1 MAKIC
6 GKDTLPEILVRK
18 RLFSLGWRYRVC
30 DKRFQGKPDI
40 VIPKAK
46 TIIDV
51 RGCFW
56 HRHGCKDST
65 MPKSNIAFWMEKWSK
80 NVKRD
85 HRNEAAWRDAGW
97 NLIIVWQCA
106 LEGDKSSAFD
116 FAYVTAR
123 RLTAL
128 YTEWWNTLN
137 IGALLSECYRESRR
151 AEVEAFANT
160 LRARFPEAAGRVRI
174 VFNAAD
180 GLQKDV
186 KEPWDW
192 ARPWISCGIGGTY
205 REGNSNDAAR
215 CFLCKTFQNG
225 NLEYGLRRHPD
236 EILLGG
242 KDEWWIPQHY
252 RETHDCDFFEYA
264 NGLMQTDPH
273 SGESFRCE

>member
-1 MAKIC
+1 MDTFSPEQRHNCMSKIR

-18 RLFSLGWRYRVC
+18 RLFALGWRYRVC

-106 LEGDKSSAFD
+106 LEGDKASRTLDRICAKVESWA
-116 FAYVTAR
+116 AECRLCRAR
-123 RLTAL
+123 R
-128 YTEWWNTLN
+128 
-137 IGALLSECYRESRR
+137 SSRHLEIPSRGR
-151 AEVEAFANT
+151 AIKAKGV
-160 LRARFPEAAGRVRI
+160 
-174 VFNAAD
+174 
-180 GLQKDV
+180 
-186 KEPWDW
+186 
-192 ARPWISCGIGGTY
+192 
-205 REGNSNDAAR
+205 
-215 CFLCKTFQNG
+215 
-225 NLEYGLRRHPD
+225 
-236 EILLGG
+236 
-242 KDEWWIPQHY
+242 
-252 RETHDCDFFEYA
+252 
-264 NGLMQTDPH
+264 
-273 SGESFRCE
+273 